1 MCSTVKSQP
10 TQRRLYNIL
19 VHIYFS
25 TYKTKGKI
33 PAHSKRK
40 IPTHSKRKST
50 GITKCRLKKVAKY
63 YCKILQYC
71 KILLQNI
78 TANNLRITC
87 LLQFWLIGP

>member
-40 IPTHSKRKST
+40 ST

-71 KILLQNI
+71 KILLQI
-78 TANNLRITC
+78 T
-87 LLQFWLIGP
+87 